1 MTSVKV
7 FIQNVGLDKSLHDT
21 REYVR
26 KRFLTYSDVGAW
38 LHSQG
43 IRVITKI
50 GNDDVPADGL
60 DIEVWA
66 DMTEEQEAE
75 YYMRFR

>member
-1 MTSVKV
+1 MSLVKV

-26 KRFLTYSDVGAW
+26 KRFLTYSDVGIW
-38 LHSQG
+38 LYSRG
-43 IRVITKI
+43 IQVTPKMGSISF
-50 GNDDVPADGL
+50 PDGL
-60 DIEVWA
+60 DIELWA